1 MPVPTVKHSNAG
13 QRDAYKNRVCEM
25 LNGWSKGAQV
35 VRGQTTASDGAGI
48 GMVILEKIDGAKSA
62 DPMTDTGLDVLQS
75 LDRLRKI
82 AGSGARSV
90 DPTRGLMLFDK
101 SRLYIVKPIGQR
113 FWTETAAL
121 NDADEI
127 AGTILMHSA
136 RQ

>member
-1 MPVPTVKHSNAG
+1 
-13 QRDAYKNRVCEM
+13 
-25 LNGWSKGAQV
+25 
-35 VRGQTTASDGAGI
+35 
-48 GMVILEKIDGAKSA
+48 MVILEKLDGAQSA

-82 AGSGARSV
+82 AESGARSV

-127 AGTILMHSA
+127 AGTILMHSG
-136 RQ
+136 RH